1 MQANNGRSLMD
12 PRGLLASAFLHQS
25 LKLQRA
31 GLLMAAITVTHYDVI
46 SFMPDFLSTQ
56 TKTWYT
62 LQGSSQSN
70 CCKISRGHFK
80 FPLCIDSVWDW
91 LTVKKCGKGHWMY
104 NSVYI
109 TLHLLDSIFRRFLVL
124 NGKTWQILLRSFISY
139 LKNTVWIIESP
150 SHL

>member
-1 MQANNGRSLMD
+1 MRANNGRSLMD
-12 PRGLLASAFLHQS
+12 PCGLLASAFLHQS

-62 LQGSSQSN
+62 HHGSSQSN
-70 CCKISRGHFK
+70 CWKISRGHFK

-91 LTVKKCGKGHWMY
+91 LTLKKCGKGHWMY
-104 NSVYI
+104 NSEYI
-109 TLHLLDSIFRRFLVL
+109 TPHLLDSTFLAFFVL
-124 NGKTWQILLRSFISY
+124 KGKMWQILLRFFFPIRKTLY
-139 LKNTVWIIESP
+139 E
-150 SHL
+150 